1 MSTGWCVI
9 NITPRHSEIFF
20 LEDDRGESKGNLCL
34 CQFRERLRT
43 NGNQRPL
50 RLYQCRYWEGTRTI
64 IRQQSQLLCLFV
76 GIMKILGQINSSVA
90 AKLLGVE
97 IKTAGRLSL
106 KYEKLADRQAF
117 SKNKD
122 YLSFEI
128 KLVVYFPPS

>member
-1 MSTGWCVI
+1 VSTGWCVI

-34 CQFRERLRT
+34 C
-43 NGNQRPL
+43 
-50 RLYQCRYWEGTRTI
+50 QCRYWEGTRTI

>member
-1 MSTGWCVI
+1 
-9 NITPRHSEIFF
+9 
-20 LEDDRGESKGNLCL
+20 
-34 CQFRERLRT
+34 
-43 NGNQRPL
+43 
-50 RLYQCRYWEGTRTI
+50 
-64 IRQQSQLLCLFV
+64 
-76 GIMKILGQINSSVA
+76 MKILGQINSSVA

-128 KLVVYFPPS
+128 KLVVYFPTS